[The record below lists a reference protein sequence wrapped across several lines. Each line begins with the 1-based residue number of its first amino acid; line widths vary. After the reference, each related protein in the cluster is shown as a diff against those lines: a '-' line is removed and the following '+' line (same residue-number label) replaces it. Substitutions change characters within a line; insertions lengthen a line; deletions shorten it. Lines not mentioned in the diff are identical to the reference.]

1 MKKIVVILIF
11 LICSYEIF
19 PQSIT
24 NYTTANGLADNFV
37 QCVTVDQNNNVWFGT
52 ISGVSMFDGTNWT
65 TYNTATY
72 PNMPNDNIK
81 VISAMSNGDIW
92 IGTDFGASKFDGTS
106 WITYTINDG
115 LTSNQIKSIN
125 EEGNGIVWIA
135 TNLGVTAFPGLSYSS
150 PNLHW
155 SGVNET
161 AFDSQGN
168 KWFSSPLGGLTS
180 YDGGTNFTNY
190 DTSSGLMSMYATS
203 LLVDNQDR
211 KWVGTG
217 SGISVLDAS
226 NTNWTHYT
234 IMYVLPPPDTL
245 NPVVDI
251 VEGSNGIWV
260 AIYVGYLAQGGVA
273 FFDGNNWY
281 DWDQSD
287 GIIGANVTGIA
298 IDYYDNIW
306 VSTSTGVSKI
316 SSITNINEEFYK
328 EDIFY
333 PIPANEV
340 IYFNN
345 KNLISVQ
352 IFNMLGQEIMKEEI
366 ATNQNNIEISHLE
379 EGVYS
384 IISNTKTYKKTQKII
399 IY

>member
-1 MKKIVVILIF
+1 ML
-11 LICSYEIF
+11 
-19 PQSIT
+19 
-24 NYTTANGLADNFV
+24 
-37 QCVTVDQNNNVWFGT
+37 
-52 ISGVSMFDGTNWT
+52 
-65 TYNTATY
+65 
-72 PNMPNDNIK
+72 
-81 VISAMSNGDIW
+81 
-92 IGTDFGASKFDGTS
+92 
-106 WITYTINDG
+106 
-115 LTSNQIKSIN
+115 
-125 EEGNGIVWIA
+125 
-135 TNLGVTAFPGLSYSS
+135 
-150 PNLHW
+150 
-155 SGVNET
+155 

-180 YDGGTNFTNY
+180 YDGGTNFANY

-226 NTNWTHYT
+226 NTNWIHYT

-298 IDYYDNIW
+298 IDSYDNTW
-306 VSTSTGVSKI
+306 VSTSNGVSKI

-333 PIPANEV
+333 PIPAYDV
-340 IYFNN
+340 IYFDN

-352 IFNMLGQEIMKEEI
+352 IFNMLGQEVMREEI
-366 ATNQNNIEISHLE
+366 AANQNNIEISHLE

-384 IISNTKTYKKTQKII
+384 IISNKKTHKTTQKII